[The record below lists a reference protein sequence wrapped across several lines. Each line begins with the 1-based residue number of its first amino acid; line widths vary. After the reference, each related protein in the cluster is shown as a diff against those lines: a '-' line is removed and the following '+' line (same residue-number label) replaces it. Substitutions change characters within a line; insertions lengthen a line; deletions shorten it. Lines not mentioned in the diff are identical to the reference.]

1 MEIKRKDLKK
11 IGNARVMLG
20 QWVSTKTIYK
30 SIVGERYFIHRPAN
44 NDYLEVVY
52 ADGVYIKL

>member
-1 MEIKRKDLKK
+1 MKIKRKDLEK
-11 IGNARVMLG
+11 IGNARVVLG
-20 QWVSTKTIYK
+20 QWISTKMIYK
-30 SIVGERYFIHRPAN
+30 SVLEERYFIHRPAN

>member
-1 MEIKRKDLKK
+1 MKIKRKDLKK
-11 IGNARVMLG
+11 IGNARVVLG
-20 QWVSTKTIYK
+20 QWYSTKTIYK
-30 SIVGERYFIHRPAN
+30 SITEERYFIHRPSS

>member
-11 IGNARVMLG
+11 IGNARVRLG
-20 QWVSTKTIYK
+20 QWISTKTIYK
-30 SIVGERYFIHRPAN
+30 SVNEERYFIHRPAN

-52 ADGVYIKL
+52 SDGVYTKL